1 VQVLDAL
8 GRLVRQQSLAVG
20 GATTLK
26 LAGLPAGVYVV
37 RVQAGSEQATR
48 RLTIN

>member
-1 VQVLDAL
+1 
-8 GRLVRQQSLAVG
+8 VRQQALTAG

-26 LAGLPAGVYVV
+26 LAGLPAGVYLV
-37 RVQAGSEQATR
+37 RVQAGSEQTTR

>member
-1 VQVLDAL
+1 
-8 GRLVRQQSLAVG
+8 VRQQSLAAG

-26 LAGLPAGVYVV
+26 LAGWPAGVYVV